1 MLAPQSAW
9 WQCRHCEP
17 VMVWLNP
24 QGKATRVVCCFEHGC
39 EAKKEAKDGAQVDG
53 QKIFLLSNDFLLTNI
68 PKDSAI
74 QRSVWK
80 RLVSIPSP
88 GTEARA
94 WLKCRNVKDLAWA
107 GDAEQP
113 WGLVWALAHCV
124 CPWLLCSAPDKL
136 LPSPSAY
143 RAHLDQILLH
153 MHWRVIFLPSRSPLE
168 GSPWSRHLGSYL
180 GFLGFSSSF
189 FPARFLPDESGERIP
204 AHTEEECFWGED
216 RQLANSSWRA
226 VSGNSVFNIHRWP

>member
-1 MLAPQSAW
+1 
-9 WQCRHCEP
+9 
-17 VMVWLNP
+17 MVWLNP

-80 RLVSIPSP
+80 RLVSIPSRGNRSQGLTEVQKSQRP
-88 GTEARA
+88 GLRGR
-94 WLKCRNVKDLAWA
+94 CWA
-107 GDAEQP
+107 AVRP
-113 WGLVWALAHCV
+113 PVWALAHCV

-153 MHWRVIFLPSRSPLE
+153 MHWRVIFLPPRSPLE